1 MFNILGQDTIK
12 DLFKKSIERGA
23 ISHSYLIEG
32 EWGLGKMEMAKF
44 IAGTLLCLN
53 NDYIEA
59 CGVCSNCRKV
69 NTLNHPDVNVIDE
82 KTIKIDNIRDAI
94 GEVHKK
100 PYEGQKKVLII
111 KNFHTAT
118 IESQNAI
125 LKTLEEPPETATLIL
140 LAENALSI
148 LDTIKS
154 RCQILKMFRVD
165 PSLVKK
171 ELLNKGIN
179 ESVCEFASNYS
190 EGNIGIAGKA
200 CTEEFLSLREEI
212 INMAI
217 SIFTKGKYTALR
229 YGEALTKY
237 KDNINEV
244 LDIFT
249 SVYRDIIMLKI
260 GRNDSR
266 IINKDK
272 IEILVEESYRL
283 SYNKLEQSLNVIKS
297 ARNSLTRDTNFQLTM
312 EVMIM
317 GIQNG
322 R

>member
-12 DLFKKSIERGA
+12 SLFKKSVERGT

-44 IAGTLLCLN
+44 IAATLLCLN
-53 NDYIEA
+53 NDYVDA
-59 CGVCSNCRKV
+59 CGECSNCRKV
-69 NTLNHPDVNVIDE
+69 NSLSHPDVNVIDE
-82 KTIKIDNIRDAI
+82 KTIKIDNIRDSI
-94 GEVHKK
+94 EEVHKK

-125 LKTLEEPPETATLIL
+125 LKTLEEPPETSTLIL
-140 LAENALSI
+140 LAENTLSI

-154 RCQILKMFRVD
+154 RCQMLKMFRVD
-165 PSLVKK
+165 PLLVEK
-171 ELLNKGIN
+171 ELLNKGI
-179 ESVCEFASNYS
+179 SKSICEFAACYS
-190 EGNIGIAGKA
+190 EGNIGIAEKA

-217 SIFTKGKYTALR
+217 NIFTKSKYNALK
-229 YGEALTKY
+229 YGETLTKY
-237 KDNINEV
+237 KDNISEV

-260 GRNDSR
+260 GRNHSR

-283 SYNKLEQSLNVIKS
+283 SYNKLEQALNVIKG